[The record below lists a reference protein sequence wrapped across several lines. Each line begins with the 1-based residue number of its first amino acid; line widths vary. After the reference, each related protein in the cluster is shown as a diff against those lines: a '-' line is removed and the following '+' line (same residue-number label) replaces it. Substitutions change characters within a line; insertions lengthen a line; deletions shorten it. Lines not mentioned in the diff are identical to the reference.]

1 MEHGDVARSPQ
12 RSSTSARALIG
23 VWVGL
28 SIAWSSGS
36 TQAAPADFYQGKQ
49 VELIVGAAVGGG
61 YDAYARFLARHLGR
75 FIPGNPIVVVKNMPG
90 AGGRI
95 AANYLAQRA
104 PRDGTSFGIFQ
115 NTLTLDQLAKTP
127 NINFDMRRFSG
138 IGNMN
143 GLSTVCVVAHHVR
156 LESPQAMLEREFVV
170 GGSNTGSSLSIVPYI
185 LNSLVKTKFKI
196 VQGYAGTNDV
206 LLAMERG
213 EMDGMCGWGWDSL
226 RVQALEQVDRQIIRL
241 AIDIGTDRHPEL
253 KARQVPFVMDM
264 LPDGNE
270 KLALHLLL
278 DPQNYGRPFAG
289 PAEIPADRL
298 EALRTAFHRTLE
310 DPAFLGDAEKAQL
323 EIRYSSPDQ
332 IGRLIQSAFDAP
344 QSVRERAVEVL
355 LKAASGGGP

>member
-1 MEHGDVARSPQ
+1 L
-12 RSSTSARALIG
+12 SARGLGVVCVALAI
-23 VWVGL
+23 VW
-28 SIAWSSGS
+28 SPASA
-36 TQAAPADFYQGKQ
+36 QAAPADFFRGKQ

-75 FIPGNPIVVVKNMPG
+75 FIPGNPVVVVKNMPG

-95 AANYLAQRA
+95 AANYLALRA

-115 NTLTLDQLAKTP
+115 NTLTLDQLAQTP
-127 NINFDMRRFSG
+127 NINFDMRKFSWV
-138 IGNMN
+138 GNMN
-143 GLSTVCVVAHHVR
+143 VLSTVCVVAHHVR

-170 GGSNTGSSLSIVPYI
+170 GASNTGSSLSIVPYM

-213 EMDGMCGWGWDSL
+213 EMDGMCGWGWDSV
-226 RVQALEQVDRQIIRL
+226 RVQALEQVEHQTIRL

-264 LPDGNE
+264 LPDGND
-270 KLALHLLL
+270 KLALRLLL
-278 DPQNYGRPFAG
+278 DPQNYGRPFGG
-289 PAEIPADRL
+289 PGEIPADRL
-298 EALRTAFHRTLE
+298 EALRTAFRSTLE
-310 DPAFLGDAEKAQL
+310 DAAFLADAEKAQL
-323 EIRYSSPDQ
+323 EIRYTSPDRV
-332 IGRLIQSAFDAP
+332 GRLIQSAFDAP
-344 QSVRERAVEVL
+344 QSVRDRAVGVL